1 MERTYSD
8 EAERILVRIR
18 RVYDNYM
25 EEIDMMAYKG
35 IEPDGLAE
43 EAAKVM
49 ANLEEIEAL
58 YDDDPVGFCEQY
70 GGIDSMEDSDVLWD
84 WLIRE
89 FE

>member
-25 EEIDMMAYKG
+25 EEIDMMAYKD

-49 ANLEEIEAL
+49 ANLEEIEDL
-58 YDDDPVGFCEQY
+58 YDDDPVGFCEKY
-70 GGIDSMEDSDVLWD
+70 GNIDNMEDSDVLCD